1 MSDFTIKGKALN
13 VDMFI
18 EVGATFD
25 PVLTYSDADGNPID
39 NTDWTAMLEF
49 RDPDENNVLDT
60 LTDTTGIVLGGANG
74 DITFNVTKAMNIEYD
89 WPNNAVYDLFLNDG
103 TKDYRI
109 IWGSASLLDRITE
122 VP

>member
-1 MSDFTIKGKALN
+1 MADFTIKKKALN
-13 VDMFI
+13 VDMQI

-39 NTDWTAMLEF
+39 NSGWTALLEF
-49 RDPDENNVLDT
+49 RDSEDNSVLDT
-60 LTDTTGIVLGGANG
+60 LSETDGIILGGADGNITF
-74 DITFNVTKAMNIEYD
+74 DITKDDNIAYT
-89 WPNNAVYDLFLNDG
+89 WPNNAIYDLFLNDG

-109 IWGSASLLDRITE
+109 IFGNASLIDRVTE

>member
-1 MSDFTIKGKALN
+1 M
-13 VDMFI
+13 
-18 EVGATFD
+18 
-25 PVLTYSDADGNPID
+25 
-39 NTDWTAMLEF
+39 
-49 RDPDENNVLDT
+49 
-60 LTDTTGIVLGGANG
+60 LGGANG